1 MRIVVRLAAVLVA
14 AAAPPDP
21 LELAQAFYSTRP
33 RVERPQGGWQETPK
47 GLVDLKASSC
57 GECHPEIYQEWR
69 VSTHA
74 QAWTDR
80 QFQAER
86 AKSGNRWL
94 CNNCHTPLLNQME
107 LWAVGIDQDDVEKPT
122 YVENPSFEPALR
134 EEGINCA
141 SCHVR
146 GGFVEGPSGIQTE
159 AHPTRKATRFTDEA
173 ICLECHQ
180 AVRSYPGKDF
190 VCVFETG
197 QEWREGPYSK
207 TGQTCQSC
215 HMQPVDRPQAVGAPS
230 RSGRRH
236 FWPGA
241 GIYKRDG
248 FGPPLDQLGPGLGV
262 EVTPTRRELVLEL
275 ENSAAGHL
283 LPTGDPERF
292 IMVTVSFFDSAD
304 RPTGDV
310 HQTRIGQ
317 QWTWWPEPEKRGDN
331 RLKPLEVRDF
341 RVARPREARR
351 WSVIAESHRISREA
365 LDYHRLAGYPASRVT
380 HELSGELPE

>member
-1 MRIVVRLAAVLVA
+1 
-14 AAAPPDP
+14 
-21 LELAQAFYSTRP
+21 
-33 RVERPQGGWQETPK
+33 
-47 GLVDLKASSC
+47 
-57 GECHPEIYQEWR
+57 
-69 VSTHA
+69 
-74 QAWTDR
+74 
-80 QFQAER
+80 
-86 AKSGNRWL
+86 
-94 CNNCHTPLLNQME
+94 
-107 LWAVGIDQDDVEKPT
+107 
-122 YVENPSFEPALR
+122 
-134 EEGINCA
+134 
-141 SCHVR
+141 
-146 GGFVEGPSGIQTE
+146 
-159 AHPTRKATRFTDEA
+159 
-173 ICLECHQ
+173 
-180 AVRSYPGKDF
+180 
-190 VCVFETG
+190 
-197 QEWREGPYSK
+197 
-207 TGQTCQSC
+207 
-215 HMQPVDRPQAVGAPS
+215 MQPVDRPQAVGAPS